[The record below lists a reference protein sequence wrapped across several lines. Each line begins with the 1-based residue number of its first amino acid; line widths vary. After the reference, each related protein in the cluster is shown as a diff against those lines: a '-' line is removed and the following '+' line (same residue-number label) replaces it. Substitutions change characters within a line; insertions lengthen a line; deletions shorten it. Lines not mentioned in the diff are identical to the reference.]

1 METKITVVAPLKK
14 GIIIRDEESRS
25 MINQFLIAATGVE
38 TARYARPIESI
49 GERASADEHLNLSG
63 KKVWQSSRGIIFN
76 ASVRAILSKR
86 LVDNCRFVENCE
98 LISLLSKT
106 TLAVLLMERDV

>member
-25 MINQFLIAATGVE
+25 MINHFLIAATGVE

-76 ASVRAILSKR
+76 ARFCQSVSSII
-86 LVDNCRFVENCE
+86 VV
-98 LISLLSKT
+98 SLKIAS
-106 TLAVLLMERDV
+106 